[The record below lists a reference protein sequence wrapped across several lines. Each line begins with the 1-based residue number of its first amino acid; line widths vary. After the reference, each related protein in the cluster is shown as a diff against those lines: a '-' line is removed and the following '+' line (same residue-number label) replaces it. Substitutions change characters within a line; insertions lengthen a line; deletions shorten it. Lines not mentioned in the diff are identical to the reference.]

1 MANFKDIGV
10 NKELLK
16 SIQEMGFETPTPI
29 QKESIPCLLTSR
41 QDLISLAQTGTGKTA
56 AFGLPVIQQI
66 DPKIKHVQAIV
77 LCPTRELCIQIAKDL
92 TAFSKYLDYVKVLP
106 VYGGTKIENQ
116 IKSIKKGIQIIV
128 GTPGRTK
135 DLIKRKILKLD
146 IVNRVVLDEADEML
160 SMGFKD
166 DLDFILDKTSNNR
179 QTMLFSA
186 TMSKEVISIS
196 KKYMKDAKEIA
207 VAKINSAAKNVEHH
221 IYDISSRHKYEALKR
236 IADYNPNIY
245 GIVFCR
251 TRRQT
256 KEITNKFINDGYNA
270 DAIHGDLSQGQRD
283 EVMSRFRDKSL
294 QMLIATDVAA
304 RGLDVEDLT
313 HIINYSLP
321 DDPEIYTHRSGRTGR
336 AGRSGISIAISN
348 SRESRKIKSIEN
360 KSQIKFLKKEVPT
373 GKDIC
378 SKQLFKLIEKIEKVK
393 VDDKQIEPYLDD
405 IYKKLEWLSRED
417 LIKHFV
423 SAEFNR
429 FLEYYKNSNNINN
442 KEVKSRSDSK
452 FKNGKSNRNSFVNY
466 SISIGRKKGISPIE
480 LISLINRVMKSNQ
493 IEIGKIDI
501 RGDHTI
507 FEMDKSLS
515 TDLSKGIK
523 KINFRGNDLSIE
535 ETDDKIEARPSKHKR
550 NKSRSSKNKRR
561 GKSDRDFKSSGNS
574 RKKRRRNRLLFFIKN
589 NYGKYSINCR
599 DSNHHHCEF
608 ASNN

>member
-56 AFGLPVIQQI
+56 AFGLPIIQQI

-92 TAFSKYLDYVKVLP
+92 IAFSKYLDYVKVLP
-106 VYGGTKIENQ
+106 VYGGAKIENQ

-207 VAKINSAAKNVEHH
+207 VTKINSAAKNVEHH
-221 IYDISSRHKYEALKR
+221 IYDVSSRHKYEALKR

-336 AGRSGISIAISN
+336 AGKSGISIAISN

-442 KEVKSRSDSK
+442 KGVKSRSDSK
-452 FKNGKSNRNSFVNY
+452 FKNGRSNRNSFVNY
-466 SISIGRKKGISPIE
+466 SINIGRKKGVSPIE

-507 FEMDKSLS
+507 FEMDQSLS
-515 TDLSKGIK
+515 ADLSKGIK

-574 RKKRRRNRLLFFIKN
+574 RKKRRRNRF
-589 NYGKYSINCR
+589 
-599 DSNHHHCEF
+599 
-608 ASNN
+608 

>member
-16 SIQEMGFETPTPI
+16 SIREMGFETPTPI
-29 QKESIPCLLTSR
+29 QKESIPYLLTSH

-56 AFGLPVIQQI
+56 AFGLPIIQQTN
-66 DPKIKHVQAIV
+66 PKIKHVQAIV

-92 TAFSKYLDYVKVLP
+92 TAYSKYLDYVKILP
-106 VYGGTKIENQ
+106 VYGGTNIENQ
-116 IKSIKKGIQIIV
+116 IKSIKKGVQIIV

-146 IVNRVVLDEADEML
+146 IVNKVVLDEADEML

-166 DLDFILDKTSNNR
+166 DLDFILDRTSNNR

-186 TMSKEVISIS
+186 TMSKEVLSIS

-207 VAKINSAAKNVEHH
+207 VAKVNSAAKNVEHH
-221 IYDISSRHKYEALKR
+221 IYDVNSRHKYDALKR

-256 KEITNKFINDGYNA
+256 KEITKKFINDGYNA

-336 AGRSGISIAISN
+336 AGKNGISIAISN

-378 SKQLFKLIEKIEKVK
+378 SIQLFKLIEKIEKVK

-429 FLEYYKNSNNINN
+429 FLEYYKGSNNINN
-442 KEVKSRSDSK
+442 KGVKSRSDSK
-452 FKNGKSNRNSFVNY
+452 FKNGRSNRNSFVNY
-466 SISIGRKKGISPIE
+466 SINIGRKKGVTPIE

-535 ETDDKIEARPSKHKR
+535 ETDDKIEARPSKQKR
-550 NKSRSSKNKRR
+550 NRSRSSKNKRR

-574 RKKRRRNRLLFFIKN
+574 RKKRRRNRF
-589 NYGKYSINCR
+589 
-599 DSNHHHCEF
+599 
-608 ASNN
+608 

>member
-56 AFGLPVIQQI
+56 AFGLPIIQQI

-92 TAFSKYLDYVKVLP
+92 IAFSKYLDYVKVLP

-207 VAKINSAAKNVEHH
+207 VAKKNSAAKNVEHH

-336 AGRSGISIAISN
+336 AGKSGISIAISN

-393 VDDKQIEPYLDD
+393 VDNKQIEPYLDD

-535 ETDDKIEARPSKHKR
+535 ETDDKIEARPSKQNR
-550 NKSRSSKNKRR
+550 NRSHSSKNKRR

-574 RKKRRRNRLLFFIKN
+574 RKKRRKNRF
-589 NYGKYSINCR
+589 
-599 DSNHHHCEF
+599 
-608 ASNN
+608 